1 MSTPYDDILHMPHY
15 VSEKHPPMSRL
26 DRAAQFSP
34 FAALTGYEAAV
45 EETARL
51 TDRRIEL
58 DEGEKA
64 AIDQRLT
71 LVQKRLPDPIKVTI
85 TYFVPDKKKSGG
97 AYLSVSGTVKKIDDY
112 ERTVVLSDGTNISIN
127 DILCVDGEIFD
138 GMEMEDDI
146 CRMR

>member
-1 MSTPYDDILHMPHY
+1 MNTPYDDILPLPHH

-45 EETARL
+45 KETARM

-58 DEGEKA
+58 DEGQKA

-71 LVQKRLPDPIKVTI
+71 LVQERLPAPIKLTI
-85 TYFVPDKKKSGG
+85 TYFVPDKKKAGG
-97 AYLSVSGTVKKIDDY
+97 AYVSVSGTVKKIDDY
-112 ERTVVLSDGTNISIN
+112 ERTVVLHNGTSIPID

-138 GMEMEDDI
+138 DMEKEDGI

>member
-1 MSTPYDDILHMPHY
+1 MNTPYDDILSLPHH

-51 TDRRIEL
+51 TDQRIEL
-58 DEGEKA
+58 DGGEKE

-71 LVQKRLPDPIKVTI
+71 LLQERLPEPTKVTI
-85 TYFVPDKKKSGG
+85 TYFVPDKKKAGG
-97 AYLSVSGTVKKIDDY
+97 AYVSVSGTVKKIDDY
-112 ERTVVLSDGTNISIN
+112 ERAV
-127 DILCVDGEIFD
+127 ILCEGTRIPIDGILRMDGELFA
-138 GMEMEDDI
+138 GLENFA
-146 CRMR
+146 

>member
-1 MSTPYDDILHMPHY
+1 MNTPYDDILHLPHHI
-15 VSEKHPPMSRL
+15 SEKHPPMSRL

-58 DEGEKA
+58 DEGQKA

-71 LVQKRLPDPIKVTI
+71 LVQERLPAPIKLTI
-85 TYFVPDKKKSGG
+85 TYFVPDKKKAGG
-97 AYLSVSGTVKKIDDY
+97 AYVSVSGTVKKIDDY
-112 ERTVVLSDGTNISIN
+112 ERTVVLHNGTSIPID

-138 GMEMEDDI
+138 DMEKEDGI

>member
-1 MSTPYDDILHMPHY
+1 MNTPYDDILHLPHH
-15 VSEKHPPMSRL
+15 VSEKHPSMSRL

-58 DEGEKA
+58 DEGEKE
-64 AIDQRLT
+64 AIDQRLM
-71 LVQKRLPDPIKVTI
+71 LLQERLPEPTEVTI
-85 TYFVPDKKKSGG
+85 TYFVPDKKKTGG
-97 AYLSVSGTVKKIDDY
+97 AYVSVSGTVKKIDDY
-112 ERTVVLSDGTNISIN
+112 ERTVVLSDGTSISIN
-127 DILCVDGEIFD
+127 DILCVDGDIFD

>member
-1 MSTPYDDILHMPHY
+1 MSTPYDDILHLPHH

-58 DEGEKA
+58 DEGEKE

-71 LVQKRLPDPIKVTI
+71 LVQERLPVPTEVTI
-85 TYFVPDKKKSGG
+85 TYFIPDKKKAGG
-97 AYLSVSGTVKKIDDY
+97 AYVNISGTVKKIDDY
-112 ERTVVLSDGTNISIN
+112 ERMVILRDGTNIPID
-127 DILCVDGEIFD
+127 DILHINGELFD
-138 GMEMEDDI
+138 GIEAG
-146 CRMR
+146 

>member
-1 MSTPYDDILHMPHY
+1 MSTPYDDILLLPHH

-45 EETARL
+45 KETARL

-58 DEGEKA
+58 DESEKG

-71 LVQKRLPDPIKVTI
+71 LVQERLPDPIKVTI
-85 TYFVPDKKKSGG
+85 TYFVPDKKKVGG
-97 AYLSVSGTVKKIDDY
+97 AYVNVSGTVKKIDDY
-112 ERTVVLSDGTNISIN
+112 ERMVILRDGTSIPIE
-127 DILCVDGEIFD
+127 DILHINGELFD
-138 GMEMEDDI
+138 GIEAGWSF
-146 CRMR
+146 

>member
-1 MSTPYDDILHMPHY
+1 MNTPYDDILPLPHH

-58 DEGEKA
+58 DEGEKE

-71 LVQKRLPDPIKVTI
+71 LVQERLPVPTEVTI
-85 TYFVPDKKKSGG
+85 TYFMPDKKKVGG
-97 AYLSVSGTVKKIDDY
+97 AYVSVSGTVKKIDDY
-112 ERTVVLSDGTNISIN
+112 ERVVILRDGMSIPIDEILHISGK
-127 DILCVDGEIFD
+127 LFD
-138 GMEMEDDI
+138 GIEAG
-146 CRMR
+146 

>member
-1 MSTPYDDILHMPHY
+1 MSTPYDDILHLPHH

-58 DEGEKA
+58 DEGEKE

-71 LVQKRLPDPIKVTI
+71 LVQERLPVPTEVTI
-85 TYFVPDKKKSGG
+85 TYFIPDKKKAGG
-97 AYLSVSGTVKKIDDY
+97 AYVNISGTVKKIDDY
-112 ERTVVLSDGTNISIN
+112 ERMVFLRDGTSIPID
-127 DILCVDGEIFD
+127 DILHINGELFD
-138 GMEMEDDI
+138 GIEAG
-146 CRMR
+146 

>member
-1 MSTPYDDILHMPHY
+1 MHDEILHLPHH

-51 TDRRIEL
+51 TDRRIKL
-58 DEGEKA
+58 DESEKG

-71 LVQKRLPDPIKVTI
+71 LVQERLPAPTEVTI
-85 TYFVPDKKKSGG
+85 TYS
-97 AYLSVSGTVKKIDDY
+97 LC
-112 ERTVVLSDGTNISIN
+112 RTKRRPAAH
-127 DILCVDGEIFD
+127 
-138 GMEMEDDI
+138 M
-146 CRMR
+146 

>member
-1 MSTPYDDILHMPHY
+1 MSTPYDDILLLPHH

-45 EETARL
+45 KETARL

-58 DEGEKA
+58 DESEKG

-71 LVQKRLPDPIKVTI
+71 LVQERLPVPTEVTI
-85 TYFVPDKKKSGG
+85 TYFIPDKKKAGG
-97 AYLSVSGTVKKIDDY
+97 AYVNISGTVKKIDDY
-112 ERTVVLSDGTNISIN
+112 ERMVILRNGTSIPID
-127 DILCVDGEIFD
+127 DILHINGELFD
-138 GMEMEDDI
+138 GIEAG
-146 CRMR
+146 

>member
-1 MSTPYDDILHMPHY
+1 MSTPYEDILHLPHH

-51 TDRRIEL
+51 TDRHIEL
-58 DEGEKA
+58 DEGEKE

-71 LVQKRLPDPIKVTI
+71 LVQERLPAPIKVTI
-85 TYFVPDKKKSGG
+85 TYFVPDKKKAGG
-97 AYLSVSGTVKKIDDY
+97 AYVSVSGTVKKIDDY
-112 ERTVVLSDGTNISIN
+112 KRKVILRNGTSIPID
-127 DILCVDGEIFD
+127 DILCLDGELFD
-138 GMEMEDDI
+138 GMKI
-146 CRMR
+146 G

>member
-1 MSTPYDDILHMPHY
+1 MNTPYDDILPLPHH

-58 DEGEKA
+58 DEGEKE
-64 AIDQRLT
+64 AIDQQLT
-71 LVQKRLPDPIKVTI
+71 LVQERLPEPTEVTI
-85 TYFVPDKKKSGG
+85 TYFMPDKKKAGG
-97 AYLSVSGTVKKIDDY
+97 AYVSVSGTVKKIHDY
-112 ERTVVLSDGTNISIN
+112 ERTVILREGTSIPID
-127 DILCVDGEIFD
+127 DILHINGELFD
-138 GMEMEDDI
+138 GI
-146 CRMR
+146 GAG

>member
-1 MSTPYDDILHMPHY
+1 MSTPYDDILHLPHH

-45 EETARL
+45 KETARL

-58 DEGEKA
+58 DEGEKE

-71 LVQKRLPDPIKVTI
+71 LVQERLPVPTEVTI
-85 TYFVPDKKKSGG
+85 TYFIPDKKKAGG
-97 AYLSVSGTVKKIDDY
+97 AYVNISGTVKKIDDY
-112 ERTVVLSDGTNISIN
+112 ERMVILRDGTSIPID
-127 DILCVDGEIFD
+127 DILHINGELF
-138 GMEMEDDI
+138 DDI
-146 CRMR
+146 EAG

>member
-1 MSTPYDDILHMPHY
+1 MNTPYDDILPLPHH

-58 DEGEKA
+58 DEGEKE
-64 AIDQRLT
+64 AIDQQLT
-71 LVQKRLPDPIKVTI
+71 LVQERLPEPTEVTI
-85 TYFVPDKKKSGG
+85 TYFMPDKKKAGG
-97 AYLSVSGTVKKIDDY
+97 AYVSVSGTVKKIDDY
-112 ERTVVLSDGTNISIN
+112 ERTVILREGTSIPID
-127 DILCVDGEIFD
+127 DILHINGELFD
-138 GMEMEDDI
+138 GI
-146 CRMR
+146 GAG

>member
-1 MSTPYDDILHMPHY
+1 MNTPYDDILHLPHH

-34 FAALTGYEAAV
+34 FAALTGFEAAV
-45 EETARL
+45 EETTRL
-51 TDRRIEL
+51 TDRRIDL

-64 AIDQRLT
+64 AIDQQLT
-71 LVQKRLPDPIKVTI
+71 LVQERLPDLITVTI
-85 TYFVPDKKKSGG
+85 TYFVPDKKKAGG
-97 AYLSVSGTVKKIDDY
+97 AYVSVSGAVKKIDEY

-138 GMEMEDDI
+138 DMEKEDGI

>member
-1 MSTPYDDILHMPHY
+1 MNTPYDDILLLPHH

-64 AIDQRLT
+64 TIDQRLT
-71 LVQKRLPDPIKVTI
+71 LVQERLPDPIKVTI
-85 TYFVPDKKKSGG
+85 TYFVPDKKKVGG
-97 AYLSVSGTVKKIDDY
+97 AYVNVSGTVKKIDDY
-112 ERTVVLSDGTNISIN
+112 ERTVVLRDGTNIPII
-127 DILCVDGEIFD
+127 DILCIDGEIFD
-138 GMEMEDDI
+138 GMKMEDDI

>member
-1 MSTPYDDILHMPHY
+1 MSTPYDDILHLPHH

-71 LVQKRLPDPIKVTI
+71 LVQERLPVPTEVTI
-85 TYFVPDKKKSGG
+85 TYFVPDKKKAGG
-97 AYLSVSGTVKKIDDY
+97 AYVSVSGTVKKIDDY
-112 ERTVVLSDGTNISIN
+112 ERTVILREGASISI
-127 DILCVDGEIFD
+127 DEILHINGELFD
-138 GMEMEDDI
+138 GIEAG
-146 CRMR
+146 

>member
-1 MSTPYDDILHMPHY
+1 LLFDFFNLYDDILYLPHH

-58 DEGEKA
+58 DEGEKE

-71 LVQKRLPDPIKVTI
+71 LVQERLPVPTEVTI
-85 TYFVPDKKKSGG
+85 TYFIPDKKKAGG
-97 AYLSVSGTVKKIDDY
+97 AYVNISGTVKKIDDY
-112 ERTVVLSDGTNISIN
+112 ERMVILRDGTSIPID
-127 DILCVDGEIFD
+127 DILHINGELF
-138 GMEMEDDI
+138 DDI
-146 CRMR
+146 EAG

>member
-1 MSTPYDDILHMPHY
+1 MSTPYDDMLHLPHH
-15 VSEKHPPMSRL
+15 VSEKHPAMSAH

-45 EETARL
+45 QETARL

-71 LVQKRLPDPIKVTI
+71 LVQERLPVPTEVTI
-85 TYFVPDKKKSGG
+85 TYFLPDKKKAGG
-97 AYLSVSGTVKKIDDY
+97 AYVSVSGTVKKIDDY
-112 ERTVVLSDGTNISIN
+112 ERTVVLRDGTSVQID
-127 DILCVDGEIFD
+127 DILQVDGEAFTGI
-138 GMEMEDDI
+138 
-146 CRMR
+146 

>member
-1 MSTPYDDILHMPHY
+1 MSTPYDDILLLPHH

-58 DEGEKA
+58 DEGEKE

-71 LVQKRLPDPIKVTI
+71 LVQERLPEPTEVTI
-85 TYFVPDKKKSGG
+85 TYFMPDKKKAGG
-97 AYLSVSGTVKKIDDY
+97 AYVIVSGTVKKIDDY
-112 ERTVVLSDGTNISIN
+112 ERTVVLRGGTGIPID
-127 DILCVDGEIFD
+127 DILCLDGELFD
-138 GMEMEDDI
+138 GMELG
-146 CRMR
+146 